1 MDINQLKDHVDGRF
15 DELNARLSDHLQRT
29 ARLESSIK
37 WISSIVAV
45 ITTTIIQIFT
55 SK

>member
-1 MDINQLKDHVDGRF
+1 MDLNQLKDHVDDRF
-15 DELNARLSDHLQRT
+15 DELNKQLSDHLQRT

-45 ITTTIIQIFT
+45 VTTTILQIFT